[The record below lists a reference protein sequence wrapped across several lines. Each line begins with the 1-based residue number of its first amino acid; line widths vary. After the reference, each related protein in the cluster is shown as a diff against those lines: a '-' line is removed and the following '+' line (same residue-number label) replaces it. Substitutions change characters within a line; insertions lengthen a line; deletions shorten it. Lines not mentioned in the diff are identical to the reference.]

1 VLNGDK
7 AASKIKQKNIFFTE
21 RPLTSLGKVNES
33 ECMTSPSGR
42 FSRHC
47 AKTAEETAQER

>member
-33 ECMTSPSGR
+33 ECMTFPGR

-47 AKTAEETAQER
+47 AKTAEKTAQER